1 MISTQGG
8 TIQPLQR
15 FCNGCN
21 GGDSVVLTWEKVH
34 TLMFKKV
41 YKIVYTILVK
51 NERDCL
57 SLGKM

>member
-41 YKIVYTILVK
+41 
-51 NERDCL
+51 
-57 SLGKM
+57 